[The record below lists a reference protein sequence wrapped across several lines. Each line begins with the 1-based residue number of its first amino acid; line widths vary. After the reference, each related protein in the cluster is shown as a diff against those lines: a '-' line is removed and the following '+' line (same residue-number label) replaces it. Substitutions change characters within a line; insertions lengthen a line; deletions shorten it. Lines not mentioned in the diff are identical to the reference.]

1 MTIRAARPRFPAL
14 SGLGF
19 RMMVVFG
26 IVLMPLAVLSYVQ
39 TRQYQAEAAARAE
52 AAVLGSTMQAA
63 NPMIGSILRAQGA
76 VSGLA
81 AALGTLGADQTA
93 CQALLSNFLQ
103 KPANGDYSFVGYIP
117 RDLQMQCSPQGPRDL
132 TDFPELVEVM
142 DQGEPTVRVNPNGP
156 VSHQSVLIFSHP
168 VSDAT
173 GRIVGLVSLSLPHAI
188 IRTKG
193 EEEQAQSRSDALM
206 TFDAEGNLLAAS
218 VPLEQAQAHLPVDR
232 SLKALSGSRASSFT
246 AVSTNGA
253 ERIYAVVPLASGK
266 LFLLGS
272 WPMTGTDA
280 TILQASF
287 PIIAFPALMWLASLL
302 VAQLAAEHQVLR
314 HIRTLRA
321 SITSFAAGNRR
332 LPQLDLEGA
341 PHELR
346 SVGRAFERMMESVL
360 HDEAELEDM
369 VHQKEVL
376 LREVHHRVKNN
387 LQLIASIINMQI
399 RKARSPE
406 SKGLLKG
413 LQDRVMSLATIH
425 RELYQTT
432 GLTDIRVD
440 ELLQSILRQILRMAG
455 NPARPFIVETD
466 LEDIRLTP
474 DQAVPLSLLVT
485 EALTNALKYSS
496 APPGERPRLRVVLRR
511 RDDCRAEIEIANSLG
526 VSGSRPTL
534 LAGEEAGSG
543 LGEALLRAFAGQ
555 LGSSVTRE
563 EDAREFRL
571 RFDFLPIALSEAE
584 ERLAQNDPEDEPENL
599 PSA

>member
-1 MTIRAARPRFPAL
+1 MTDRPARPRFRAL

-63 NPMIGSILRAQGA
+63 NPMIGSILRGQGA

-81 AALGTLGADQTA
+81 SALGQLADDPAA
-93 CQALLSNFLQ
+93 CTALLARFLAN
-103 KPANGDYSFVGYIP
+103 PANADYSFAGYIP

-132 TDFPELVEVM
+132 SNFPELVEVM
-142 DQGEPTVRVNPNGP
+142 DAGEPTVRVNPDGP

-168 VSDAT
+168 VADAT

-188 IRTKG
+188 IRAKG
-193 EEEQAQSRSDALM
+193 ESQEGENRSDALM
-206 TFDAEGNLLAAS
+206 TFDAEGKMLAAS
-218 VPLEQAQAHLPVDR
+218 IPLELAQGHLPVDR
-232 SLKALSGSRASSFT
+232 SLKALAVGRSTSFSALSESGE
-246 AVSTNGA
+246 
-253 ERIYAVVPLASGK
+253 ERIYAVVPLASGR

-280 TILQASF
+280 TILKATF
-287 PIIAFPALMWLASLL
+287 PIVAFPALMWLASLL

-321 SITSFAAGNRR
+321 SITAFASGNRR
-332 LPQLDLEGA
+332 LPELDLEGA
-341 PHELR
+341 PYELR
-346 SVGRAFERMMESVL
+346 TVGRAFERMMESVL

-399 RKARSPE
+399 RKARSQE

-440 ELLQSILRQILRMAG
+440 ELLQSILRQILRMG
-455 NPARPFIVETD
+455 GKPGQPFAVETD

-485 EALTNALKYSS
+485 EALTNALKYAS
-496 APPGERPRLRVVLRR
+496 APPGQQPRLRVILRR
-511 RDDCRAEIEIANSLG
+511 REDCRAEIEIANSLG
-526 VSGSRPTL
+526 VGGARPAL

-563 EDAREFRL
+563 EDDQEFRL
-571 RFDFLPIALSEAE
+571 RFDFRPIALSEAE
-584 ERLAQNDPEDEPENL
+584 ERLARERPEEDAGDL
-599 PSA
+599 PVS